1 MGRRLDGVLKS
12 SKLSVTTRSR
22 YMTAAPYFAE
32 PPAPPEPG
40 TQDDLYWRKEFT
52 LNYAGGSITAARG
65 NILQTMNVDAAANFC
80 DVPTISVTVKK
91 HPRTNV
97 IGGLSREIDAHTYS
111 VKQYP
116 ISRASSADGGQAI
129 TVVTPLGEYTARL
142 SGSAADFSE
151 YLCANLNIL
160 YGATS
165 FVTERGTQYGPFSPG
180 SSN

>member
-1 MGRRLDGVLKS
+1 MGRRLDAGPIGPKMFEKPRCS
-12 SKLSVTTRSR
+12 S
-22 YMTAAPYFAE
+22 MTATPFFAE

-40 TQDDLYWRKEFT
+40 TADDLYWRKEFT
-52 LNYAGGSITAARG
+52 LNYQGGSITAARG
-65 NILQTMNVDAAANFC
+65 NILQTMNVDSASNFC
-80 DVPTISVTVKK
+80 DVPTINVTVKGHSRQNK
-91 HPRTNV
+91 
-97 IGGLSREIDAHTYS
+97 IGGLSRQIDQHTYS

-142 SGSAADFSE
+142 SGSAADFSG
-151 YLCANLNIL
+151 YLCSNLNIL

-180 SSN
+180 GGE